1 MNEHA
6 LGAMELRFAELIWAH
21 APVASGELVRLC
33 AATLGWKKST
43 TYTMLRR
50 LCQRSLFQNDG
61 GTVSARMSE
70 AEFRAMQCERFVSDA
85 FDGSLPQFVAAFTS
99 RRPLRADE
107 VEELKRMIAD
117 CEVRA

>member
-1 MNEHA
+1 MK
-6 LGAMELRFAELIWAH
+6 
-21 APVASGELVRLC
+21 VAIVLTAILYHIFPWEKSGF
-33 AATLGWKKST
+33 
-43 TYTMLRR
+43 LRR
-50 LCQRSLFQNDG
+50 LCQRGLFQNDG
-61 GTVSARMSE
+61 GTVSTRMSE

-117 CEVRA
+117 CEVCT